1 MTIFIANTISSFQMK
16 EILNETYYNAT
27 IKTNSQEQKDFL
39 IHYYQV
45 QSDWINKW
53 LTLLGIICALGG
65 VGIPILLNISYKEK
79 IKEMQAE
86 VDKNIKLTTLQE
98 ESLKTTISQ
107 IKKDY
112 HQKMDEFKREMK
124 ETINQVE
131 MDSIINKLETLEDK
145 INHLESKGQENDVLD
160 VREELLKLGETS
172 IKKYKDSDNFC
183 FKVMFILASNYY
195 SKGLDYDNTDNNK
208 AIKSYE
214 KSLFYRDKIGMHN
227 SPTVQLCLLKA
238 YIKAKQYKK
247 AIKLTSNISQIER
260 IQIDGTHYLYKE
272 NLFETLRKESDP
284 EAIKLADILE
294 EIAVDSVS

>member
-39 IHYYQV
+39 IHYYQI

-86 VDKNIKLTTLQE
+86 VDKNIKLANLQE

-131 MDSIINKLETLEDK
+131 IDSIINKLESFEEK
-145 INHLESKGQENDVLD
+145 INYFEKKGLD
-160 VREELLKLGETS
+160 KDAANVREELLKLGEAS
-172 IKKYKDSDNFC
+172 IKKHKDSNSFC

-214 KSLFYRDKIGMHN
+214 KSLFYHNQIGMTDLP
-227 SPTVQLCLLKA
+227 SVQICLLKA
-238 YIKAKQYKK
+238 YIKSKQYNN
-247 AIKLTSNISQIER
+247 AIQLVSTIPQIEK

-284 EAIKLADILE
+284 EAIKLAGILE